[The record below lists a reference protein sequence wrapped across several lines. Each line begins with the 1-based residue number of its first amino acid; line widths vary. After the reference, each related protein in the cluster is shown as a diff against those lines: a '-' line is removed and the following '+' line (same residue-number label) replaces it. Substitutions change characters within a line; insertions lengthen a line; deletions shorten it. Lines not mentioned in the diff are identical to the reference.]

1 MKPSKALS
9 IPLFAFALYTA
20 VSAYNHDQATTKYI
34 DQYKVSRYM
43 ENLEETDRY
52 QAKIDQGK
60 AEYIELMKVNPDLNS
75 YELQAKKQEVLT
87 SAMKKDMYD
96 STLYMRN
103 VNIDMEAN
111 AERQRLNDE
120 AAFPVSL
127 YIKVK
132 EVFAA
137 MYILS
142 SFSLS
147 K

>member
-20 VSAYNHDQATTKYI
+20 VTAYNHEQSTTKYI

>member
-20 VSAYNHDQATTKYI
+20 GTAYNHEQSTTKYI

-132 EVFAA
+132 EVFAT

>member
-20 VSAYNHDQATTKYI
+20 VTAYNHEQSTTKYI

-103 VNIDMEAN
+103 TTIIMEAN
-111 AERQRLNDE
+111 AERQRLNEE
-120 AAFPVSL
+120 AGFPVSL

-132 EVFAA
+132 EVFAT
-137 MYILS
+137 MHILS